1 MNVASV
7 GLAPNGTRLSGN
19 CYRSSSW
26 PPSGLSRREPRLDA
40 TVPPRV
46 FILVPAA
53 AKRRPER
60 AEGDDVIDLGSGQ
73 ALLPSGRARRRHVC
87 NPVR

>member
-1 MNVASV
+1 M
-7 GLAPNGTRLSGN
+7 

-26 PPSGLSRREPRLDA
+26 PPSGLPRREPRLDA
-40 TVPPRV
+40 TVPRARV

-60 AEGDDVIDLGSGQ
+60 AGGDDVIDLGSSR
-73 ALLPSGRARRRHVC
+73 AAPPGRARRRHVC